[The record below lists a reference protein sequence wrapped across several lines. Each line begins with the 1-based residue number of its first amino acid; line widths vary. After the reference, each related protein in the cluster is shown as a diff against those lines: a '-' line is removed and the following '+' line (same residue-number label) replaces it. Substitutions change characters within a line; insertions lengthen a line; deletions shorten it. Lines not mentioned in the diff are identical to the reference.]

1 MTRNAQ
7 EYIDRIINKEKQFT
21 LNLKDQKLS
30 GIMDLREFTNLVSI
44 QASGN
49 EFTDLD

>member
-7 EYIDRIINKEKQFT
+7 EHIDRIINKGTQFS
-21 LNLKDQKLS
+21 LNLKDQKLT
-30 GIMDLREFTNLVSI
+30 GEMDLKEFTNLVSI